1 MCSDDQA
8 RQGHDKRHCC
18 RHRTQVPSFIQ
29 PRLLLFLAQ
38 KPAHGYELM
47 DRLEREQDS
56 AEADPGFLYRTLRQF
71 EQNGLVCSSWDTQ
84 GSGAARRVY
93 QITGEGVDY
102 LHAWA
107 VSIRRTRER
116 VERFLNDYESQ
127 FDSKEGR

>member
-1 MCSDDQA
+1 MCDKHHE
-8 RQGHDKRHCC
+8 RHGHDRQHCY

-47 DRLEREQDS
+47 DRLEREPDG

-71 EQNGLVCSSWDTQ
+71 EEDGLVCSSWNTE

-93 QITGEGVDY
+93 QITGEGLDY

-116 VERFLNDYESQ
+116 VERFLDDYETEFQ
-127 FDSKEGR
+127 SKEGR